1 MMALFRSQLHQD
13 IWIEHHCERCARMPG
28 PCPIITKV
36 LMSDNPRKPVEWE
49 RNTRSGAL
57 MAETIKCNMEVRK
70 LPSLSRPVVNEDVP
84 MFDVESVAGPMDSDH
99 A

>member
-1 MMALFRSQLHQD
+1 MSLFRSSLHQD

-36 LMSDNPRKPVEWE
+36 LMVEHPRKPVEWE
-49 RNTRSGAL
+49 RNTRKNAV
-57 MAETIKCNMEVRK
+57 MADTIKCREEVRT
-70 LPSLSRPVVNEDVP
+70 LPRDARPVVNEDVP
-84 MFDVESVAGPMDSDH
+84 MFEVTPVHVVDADH